1 MALAEFIRPKP
12 SEIYCVLSRGKP
24 KRIIIGDDPKFILE
38 IITWPETYIKETAL
52 LIEEEFPKPYSS
64 VVPVD
69 ILHGAS
75 NVHTND
81 PLDIIRKTL
90 SSFIIRF
97 KITDFLSFVKTIK
110 DRKGLITHIQ
120 STILSEA
127 QQECIKNPLSY
138 NLTHL
143 KDINEALLSKAIEIT
158 SDFGVTI
165 NSLDIVI
172 KMTEENNSLLNNFSK
187 ARAEGISSTEFE
199 KALLYAKGEGIS
211 KLAKVLNIDD
221 TILVYKIESI
231 GQALKKSN
239 YNFYTLNDQDK
250 DITQKVLSLFYS
262 K

>member
-12 SEIYCVLSRGKP
+12 SEIYCILSRGKP
-24 KRIIIGDDPKFILE
+24 KRVIIGDDTKSSLVG
-38 IITWPETYIKETAL
+38 ITWPETYITETAL

-64 VVPVD
+64 VIPVE

-90 SSFIIRF
+90 TSFIIRF

-127 QQECIKNPLSY
+127 QQECIKNPLGY

-172 KMTEENNSLLNNFSK
+172 KMTEENNSLLTNFSK

-199 KALLYAKGEGIS
+199 KALLYAKGQGIS
-211 KLAKVLNIDD
+211 KLAEMLNIDD

-239 YNFYTLNDQDK
+239 YNFYSLNDQDK